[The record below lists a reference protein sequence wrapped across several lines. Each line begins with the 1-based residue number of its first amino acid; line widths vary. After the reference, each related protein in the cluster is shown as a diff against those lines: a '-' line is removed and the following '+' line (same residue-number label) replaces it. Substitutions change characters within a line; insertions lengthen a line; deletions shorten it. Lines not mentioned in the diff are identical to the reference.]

1 MMSGEN
7 VEIVHRFNDAVNR
20 GDREAVA
27 TLIHPEVE
35 WRTMAGPLLGVDA
48 VRGRDETLSFIFDV
62 IPEGVEDFRTTA
74 ERFRELGDDLLLVCG
89 RYTGRGTASGAKLEV
104 ASAALYRFEE
114 RMIVSFRDFPS
125 EALALEA
132 ARLAE

>member
-1 MMSGEN
+1 MMSREN
-7 VEIVHRFNDAVNR
+7 VEIVRRFNDAVSR

-27 TLIHPEVE
+27 TLVHPEVE

-48 VRGRDETLSFIFDV
+48 VRGRDQTLNFIFGV
-62 IPEGVEDFRTTA
+62 IPEGVEDFRATA
-74 ERFRELGDDLLLVCG
+74 ERFTELAEDQLLVCG
-89 RYTGRGTASGAKLEV
+89 HYTGRGTASGAKLNV
-104 ASAALYRFEE
+104 ASAALYRFDEG
-114 RMIVSFRDFPS
+114 MIVSFRDFAS

>member
-1 MMSGEN
+1 L
-7 VEIVHRFNDAVNR
+7 NDAVTR

-35 WRTMAGPLLGVDA
+35 WHTMAGPLLGVDA

-62 IPEGVEDFRTTA
+62 IPEGVEDFRTTT
-74 ERFRELGDDLLLVCG
+74 ERFTELADDQLLVCG
-89 RYTGRGTASGAKLEV
+89 HYTGRGTTSGAEIEV
-104 ASAALYRFEE
+104 TSAALYRFDEG
-114 RMIVSFRDFPS
+114 MIVSFRDFPS

-132 ARLAE
+132 AGLRE

>member
-1 MMSGEN
+1 MMSGRN
-7 VEIVHRFNDAVNR
+7 VEIVRRFNDAVTR

-27 TLIHPEVE
+27 TLIHLEVE

-48 VRGRDETLSFIFDV
+48 VRGRDEVLSFIFDV
-62 IPEGVEDFRTTA
+62 IPEGVEDFGATT
-74 ERFRELGDDLLLVCG
+74 ERFMELADDQVLVCG
-89 RYTGRGTASGAKLEV
+89 HYTGRGTTSGAEIEV
-104 ASAALYRFEE
+104 PSAALYRFEE
-114 RMIVSFRDFPS
+114 GVILSFQDFPS

>member
-7 VEIVHRFNDAVNR
+7 VEIVRRFNDAVTR

-48 VRGRDETLSFIFDV
+48 VRGRDELLSFIFDV
-62 IPEGVEDFRTTA
+62 IPEGVEDFGATT
-74 ERFRELGDDLLLVCG
+74 ERFTELADDQLLVCG
-89 RYTGRGTASGAKLEV
+89 HYTGRGTTSGAEIEV

-114 RMIVSFRDFPS
+114 GMIVSFRDFPS

-132 ARLAE
+132 ATLAE